1 MILLLDD
8 IAGSEILLILVFILI
23 FFGSKSIPGIAK
35 TLGKTMR
42 QIKDASQDIQN
53 EIKKS
58 GGDFKKDLNL
68 DQLHIT
74 KIIKET
80 KEELEKPFMVESKTV
95 ESAFSFE
102 APKSFEVPKSTNDPI
117 HRELADQNANETSSE
132 EPIVHAEK
140 TDKVSSIESSKAS
153 STSRSNEEKLE

>member
-8 IAGSEILLILVFILI
+8 IAGSEILLILVFILM

-80 KEELEKPFMVESKTV
+80 KEEIEKPFIEQSKTV
-95 ESAFSFE
+95 DSSFTFE
-102 APKSFEVPKSTNDPI
+102 APKPFAVPKV
-117 HRELADQNANETSSE
+117 SE
-132 EPIVHAEK
+132 PE
-140 TDKVSSIESSKAS
+140 
-153 STSRSNEEKLE
+153 RSPEKLEDIKSEITPESPVELPVESQGVKSEEQN

>member
-80 KEELEKPFMVESKTV
+80 KEEIEKPFIEQSKTV
-95 ESAFSFE
+95 DSSFTFE
-102 APKSFEVPKSTNDPI
+102 APKPFVVPTVSEPEVTPEKIEDQVKADITPEAPVAVVVENEVVKSG
-117 HRELADQNANETSSE
+117 EQNSG
-132 EPIVHAEK
+132 
-140 TDKVSSIESSKAS
+140 SI
-153 STSRSNEEKLE
+153 

>member
-74 KIIKET
+74 KIIKESN
-80 KEELEKPFMVESKTV
+80 VEV
-95 ESAFSFE
+95 NNQLADDQADDFNPE
-102 APKSFEVPKSTNDPI
+102 APIFVADESLVDKKESEGEVD
-117 HRELADQNANETSSE
+117 
-132 EPIVHAEK
+132 
-140 TDKVSSIESSKAS
+140 
-153 STSRSNEEKLE
+153 